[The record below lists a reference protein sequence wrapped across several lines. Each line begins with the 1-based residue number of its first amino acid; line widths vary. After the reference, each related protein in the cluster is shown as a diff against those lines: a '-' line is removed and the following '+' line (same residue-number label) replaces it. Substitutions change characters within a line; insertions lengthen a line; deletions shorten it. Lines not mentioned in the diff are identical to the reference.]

1 MASVYLDFVPPD
13 RPGIVSL
20 KIWEA
25 PASTGPYTVIETVT
39 PVGSYPNYLTR
50 YSTDD
55 AGSANDWFKISWVDD
70 KGVESPMSEAIQGG
84 TTTLLGEIVSRVM
97 LRDPSINENVAYQE
111 ALAAIEEYF
120 KADPTTVQ
128 LAEAS
133 FSVRSGL
140 TLLTMARSYIFSS
153 VTESTSDDYV
163 AGLVQQKGGTSKTK
177 SDLNDLIAWAN
188 KFLGT
193 NVSLVLLMEEIEIAG
208 GTAGEVT
215 MDQTRLIV
223 EFP

>member
-25 PASTGPYTVIETVT
+25 AVKTGPYTVIETVAAGT
-39 PVGSYPNYLTR
+39 YPNYITR
-50 YSTDD
+50 HSTDD
-55 AGSANDWFKISWVDD
+55 AASANNWFKISWVDD
-70 KGVESPMSEAIQGG
+70 AGVESPISEAIQGG
-84 TTTLLGEIVSRVM
+84 TTTLVGEIVARVM
-97 LRDPSINENVAYQE
+97 LRDPSIDENVAYQE
-111 ALAAIEEYF
+111 SLAAIEEYF
-120 KADPTTVQ
+120 KADPTTVA
-128 LAEAS
+128 LADAS
-133 FSVRSGL
+133 YAVRSGL

-153 VTESTSDDYV
+153 VTESTSDDYT

-177 SDLNDLIAWAN
+177 IDLDSLIAWAN
-188 KFLGT
+188 RFLGT
-193 NVSLVLLMEEIEIAG
+193 NFSTIMLMEEIEIAG
-208 GTAGEVT
+208 GLAGEVT